1 MMVHYVAAMSL
12 PEKLLIKLKQ
22 IVDAFKIADIELI
35 FKLILSTV

>member
-1 MMVHYVAAMSL
+1 MMVHYVAAIAS
-12 PEKLLIKLKQ
+12 EKLLIKLKQ